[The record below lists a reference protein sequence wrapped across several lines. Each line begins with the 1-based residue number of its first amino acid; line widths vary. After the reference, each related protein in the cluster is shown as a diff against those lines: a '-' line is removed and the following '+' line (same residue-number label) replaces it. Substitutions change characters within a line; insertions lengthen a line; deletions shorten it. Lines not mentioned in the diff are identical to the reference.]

1 MKKTIYTVMTA
12 AMFAAA
18 NLSSLPAGCAE
29 NEGMNRPK
37 VDPVETITLADSEW
51 ELEKGYEKEQKNP
64 VTTTTLTNLTN
75 KTTQTLY
82 GAPWMFGTTT
92 TPTTSDLDYLTAT
105 TTQTL
110 YGPPW
115 VFGSTTTTTVSAPD
129 DGENVDTKMKG
140 DVNGD
145 EIVDTFDAIALR
157 RAILFGEYKDKRAKL
172 LSDIN
177 SDGKID
183 VSDLVLLQRF
193 LLGAIK
199 DFREFDNSSI
209 KTTKTTAKLK
219 DDPIFT
225 TETTTYD
232 PRGDVVISLYGIK
245 PSIEISKEAVEQAV
259 RDIEDAG
266 AILDES
272 EREEE
277 ED

>member
-1 MKKTIYTVMTA
+1 MKKSIFTVMTA

-18 NLSSLPAGCAE
+18 NLSSLPASSAE
-29 NEGMNRPK
+29 NEGINRPK
-37 VDPVETITLADSEW
+37 VDPVETLTLTDPDWNKDRENEGENFGTVTSADMTY
-51 ELEKGYEKEQKNP
+51 L
-64 VTTTTLTNLTN
+64 TTT
-75 KTTQTLY
+75 TTQTLY
-82 GAPWMFGTTT
+82 GAPWVPGTTT
-92 TPTTSDLDYLTAT
+92 FTTSDYHEMTAT

-115 VFGSTTTTTVSAPD
+115 VFSSTTTTVSDPD
-129 DGENVDTKMKG
+129 EDINTRMKG

-145 EIVDTFDAIALR
+145 LIVDTFDAIALR
-157 RAILFGEYKDKRAKL
+157 RAILFDEYKDKRAKL
-172 LSDIN
+172 LSDVN
-177 SDGKID
+177 SDGKVD

-199 DFREFDNSSI
+199 DFSEYDNTSI

-219 DDPIFT
+219 DDEIST

-232 PRGDVVISLYGIK
+232 PRGDIVVTLYGIK
-245 PSIEISKEAVEQAV
+245 PSIERTKEAVDQAFEE
-259 RDIEDAG
+259 IENAG
-266 AILDES
+266 AILEEL

>member
-1 MKKTIYTVMTA
+1 MTA

-18 NLSSLPAGCAE
+18 NLSSLPASSAE
-29 NEGMNRPK
+29 NEGINRPK
-37 VDPVETITLADSEW
+37 VDPVETLTLTDPDWNKDRENEGENFGTVTSADMTY
-51 ELEKGYEKEQKNP
+51 L
-64 VTTTTLTNLTN
+64 TTT
-75 KTTQTLY
+75 TTQTLY
-82 GAPWMFGTTT
+82 GAPWVPGTTT
-92 TPTTSDLDYLTAT
+92 FTTSDYHEMTAT

-115 VFGSTTTTTVSAPD
+115 VFSSTTTTVSDPD
-129 DGENVDTKMKG
+129 EDINTRMKG

-145 EIVDTFDAIALR
+145 LIVDTFDAIALR
-157 RAILFGEYKDKRAKL
+157 RAILFDEYKDKRAKL
-172 LSDIN
+172 LSDVN
-177 SDGKID
+177 SDGKVD

-199 DFREFDNSSI
+199 DFSEYDNTSI

-219 DDPIFT
+219 DDEIST

-232 PRGDVVISLYGIK
+232 PRGDIVVTLYGIK
-245 PSIEISKEAVEQAV
+245 PSIERTKEAVDQAFEE
-259 RDIEDAG
+259 IENAG
-266 AILDES
+266 AILEEL